1 MGGVDEFP
9 STHGTW
15 ILSRLDEMR
24 GGGDEAGA
32 ALAELNG
39 HVMRRYAQPLAAY
52 ARASSLRSVEEP
64 DELVNA
70 FFASRLSRDG
80 YLAQWHASGLPL
92 RRWLVNGMLLHARE
106 RARSRRMVAG
116 EAERVAAAD
125 PASLERHE
133 PSAYQTFERE
143 WARHV
148 LSEAAARAERQ
159 LVAEGRSD
167 AWHAFRRHVIDGVA
181 YANVAEGMAG
191 GGGAGE
197 AEQPRTAA
205 GADKT
210 GKAESAR
217 ALARLGHARFERAL
231 REILAEES
239 VSPEDVDVELAWIY
253 EVSGRR

>member
-1 MGGVDEFP
+1 MAGVDEFP

-15 ILSRLDEMR
+15 ILSRLDAMQ
-24 GGGDEAGA
+24 GGGEAAGA

-39 HVMRRYAQPLAAY
+39 HVMRRYAGPLSAY
-52 ARASSLRSVEEP
+52 VRASSLRGVEEP

-80 YLAQWHASGLPL
+80 YLAKWRTSGLPL

-116 EAERVAAAD
+116 EAERVAATD

-159 LVAEGRSD
+159 LVAEGRAD
-167 AWHAFRRHVIDGVA
+167 AWHAFRRHVIDGVP
-181 YANVAEGMAG
+181 YANVAEGIAR

-197 AEQPRTAA
+197 ADDSRTAD
-205 GADKT
+205 GVDKAA
-210 GKAESAR
+210 KAESAR
-217 ALARLGHARFERAL
+217 TLARLGHARFERAL
-231 REILAEES
+231 REILTQES